1 VEPIINDYWTRARFP
16 FQILDGFR
24 QLEIAGLPYEGYGCP
39 APPPPASAYA
49 LDAETLEP
57 DGEPV
62 ELDQQVVNVYAG
74 PDNHTAIVLTTDRFS
89 VVDLDN
95 GRVDHQGEAPG
106 AFSGEFSPDGHTFA
120 VGGQGDVR
128 LLDVDTGEWAGPP
141 REGHTGTIYTVDYS
155 PDGATFATNADD
167 RAIVLWDA
175 PSGAPVNK
183 VLPGRP
189 TDGGNSPGFLPGGH
203 TILIASSEGAAIYT
217 LDTRPE
223 HWIQAACAIAGRNLT
238 PDEWTDAFG
247 QRPYRTTCPQ
257 SNAE

>member
-1 VEPIINDYWTRARFP
+1 LVEGVAALQFLDVGTGRAGRLIDTGHGCYGWRSWRPDGRRFATAGN
-16 FQILDGFR
+16 DGFVR
-24 QLEIAGLPYEGYGCP
+24 IWDWHTGQLITERHVAPMHITGLDYTVDGRRLVVAERTGTT
-39 APPPPASAYA
+39 YA

-95 GRVDHQGEAPG
+95 GREDHQGEAPG
-106 AFSGEFSPDGHTFA
+106 AFSGEFSPDGHRFA

-155 PDGATFATNADD
+155 PDGATFATNANDP
-167 RAIVLWDA
+167 AIVPLGRPQRRPA
-175 PSGAPVNK
+175 QQGAP
-183 VLPGRP
+183 
-189 TDGGNSPGFLPGGH
+189 
-203 TILIASSEGAAIYT
+203 
-217 LDTRPE
+217 
-223 HWIQAACAIAGRNLT
+223 
-238 PDEWTDAFG
+238 
-247 QRPYRTTCPQ
+247 RT
-257 SNAE
+257 SH